1 MPTESNEIELP
12 LNIMS
17 IPQQPRFNSVEAFR
31 DPLQW
36 DPKWVPDTPTWSEY
50 MVGLTRE
57 LNFRSFSLGEL
68 GCVLT
73 YSNTFHYLY
82 RTAAWLK

>member
-1 MPTESNEIELP
+1 MPTKSNEKELP

-73 YSNTFHYLY
+73 YPNTFQLPI
-82 RTAAWLK
+82 